1 MAANDEDTRGLNEVD
16 SDSNHEVSD
25 NSDNK
30 INPDYASM
38 AARLLIALS
47 LNQYYIIIMVIIIFK
62 MWWFHGIFLFFPVR
76 TVANIKRLQENVL
89 SVSIST
95 SSSFN
100 NVSTVSVGQT
110 SPSPIQSQEAENCQI
125 LPSSI
130 KNSPPQPPSPVQVTS
145 DLEVM

>member
-38 AARLLIALS
+38 AA
-47 LNQYYIIIMVIIIFK
+47 
-62 MWWFHGIFLFFPVR
+62 R

-110 SPSPIQSQEAENCQI
+110 SPSPIQSHEALGNALGNALAENCQN
-125 LPSSI
+125 LPSS
-130 KNSPPQPPSPVQVTS
+130 
-145 DLEVM
+145 

>member
-47 LNQYYIIIMVIIIFK
+47 LNQYYIIIIYK
-62 MWWFHGIFLFFPVR
+62 M
-76 TVANIKRLQENVL
+76 
-89 SVSIST
+89 
-95 SSSFN
+95 
-100 NVSTVSVGQT
+100 
-110 SPSPIQSQEAENCQI
+110 
-125 LPSSI
+125 
-130 KNSPPQPPSPVQVTS
+130 
-145 DLEVM
+145 